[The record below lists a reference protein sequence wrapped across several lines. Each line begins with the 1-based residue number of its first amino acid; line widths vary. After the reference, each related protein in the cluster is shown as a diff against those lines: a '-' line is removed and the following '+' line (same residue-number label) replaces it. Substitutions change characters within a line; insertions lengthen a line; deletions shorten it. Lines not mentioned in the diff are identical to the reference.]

1 MYAAHN
7 SQCKAGVAWYGKLTA
22 GHGPLQVRNP
32 IDMVADLHAPVLG
45 LYGGLDTGIP
55 LEDVRRME
63 AALTQGSAAAQS
75 SEIVV
80 YPDSG
85 HAFYAD
91 YRPSRSEEHTSE
103 LQSLMRI
110 SYDVFCL
117 KKKTIQQH
125 QTSIQIIYR
134 RNQIVTRQ

>member
-1 MYAAHN
+1 MNDAHKA
-7 SQCKAGVAWYGKLTA
+7 QCKADVASYGKLPA

-91 YRPSRSEEHTSE
+91 Y
-103 LQSLMRI
+103 
-110 SYDVFCL
+110 
-117 KKKTIQQH
+117 
-125 QTSIQIIYR
+125 QIGR
-134 RNQIVTRQ
+134 AHV

>member
-1 MYAAHN
+1 
-7 SQCKAGVAWYGKLTA
+7 
-22 GHGPLQVRNP
+22 
-32 IDMVADLHAPVLG
+32 MVADLHAPVLG

-91 YRPSRSEEHTSE
+91 YRPRSEENTSE

-110 SYDVFCL
+110 AYAVFCL
-117 KKKTIQQH
+117 KKKKTPDSGTINSPQSH
-125 QTSIQIIYR
+125 
-134 RNQIVTRQ
+134 VH